1 MRLENGF
8 IGRSWSVPLNS
19 NLYEINV
26 RVGPPP
32 QRAWAIP
39 DLIAR
44 DLAHEIGPPHHM
56 AWANSDLTVR
66 NPFLERAAY
75 SF

>member
-1 MRLENGF
+1 MYSQQVRVSALMCASRDFETINGF

-32 QRAWAIP
+32 QRA
-39 DLIAR
+39 
-44 DLAHEIGPPHHM
+44 
-56 AWANSDLTVR
+56 
-66 NPFLERAAY
+66 
-75 SF
+75 